1 MSTPQKLMT
10 LVEAIARM
18 EGWLDPI
25 SRCRRNNNPGNIE
38 AGKFAAAHG
47 ATGSDGRFAIFPSAA
62 AGFAALVALLQMRSY
77 SKLTVAQTIAR
88 YAPSN
93 ENDTRRYI
101 ALVCQWTGAQADDP
115 IAPLLTGPDALT
127 AV

>member
-38 AGKFAAAHG
+38 AGKF
-47 ATGSDGRFAIFPSAA
+47 
-62 AGFAALVALLQMRSY
+62 ALLQMRSY